1 MPEEDKPSPIPDL
14 PRGPLCE
21 YRQRAKFS
29 WKALKQVLE
38 DPNVIRIKYDV
49 WQKLEREPL
58 FAPLTNTLPVDQQK
72 ERAAKQVKRIA
83 ELKLDPQEIYSMD
96 YKYRVRYLMS
106 INEALHAVCPSMS
119 VKIALG
125 VGLFTNALLA
135 MGSERHSAIYNAAW
149 NREIITCLAITEVS
163 HGSNTKRCRTTATYD
178 PKTQEFIINTPDFEA
193 AKCWVGNLGKTGS
206 MALLFAILHTS
217 DGQNHGLQ
225 GFLVPIRDPT
235 TLQPYPG
242 VIVGDIGEKIGLNGI
257 DNGFVMFNNY
267 RIPRENMLN
276 RAGDVTPEGTYESTF
291 TEPGKIL
298 GAVLESFSAGRLGI
312 MQESSNTLSHATVIA
327 VRYAALRKQFGPEKD
342 GPEQSVME
350 YQLHQWRIFP
360 YLAAACVLKAS
371 VFSLTDIYLAT
382 VQKSQKDSNGFEL
395 LSQIVSELHALVS
408 SSKPLVTWTA
418 RDAIQESREACGG
431 HGYLRAANLGEL
443 RNNHDPSCTYEGDN
457 NVLGQQASNWLL
469 RQWKAAKV
477 ESPVGT
483 ANFIERR
490 EAILGSS
497 FDAIVRASG
506 GAVESAEFITNCYEW
521 LMCWLLHSTTE
532 QLQHADKDGTDRFKA
547 RNDSQVYR
555 ARDLS
560 RAYSE
565 YYALECFRKRCLRED
580 IAENLKPV
588 LSNVYLIYGMWCIDR
603 HLATFYAGG
612 FAVGPRFADAIRS
625 ALLGACGQLKDSA
638 VAVADAIAP
647 PDWVLNSVIAKSD
660 GRLYEN
666 IQNVMMTNP
675 GAMERASWWKD
686 IVPSKMKAKL

>member
-1 MPEEDKPSPIPDL
+1 MPEDDNATSFIPDL

-21 YRQRAKFS
+21 YRARAKFN
-29 WKALKQVLE
+29 WKALKLVLE
-38 DPNVIRIKYDV
+38 DTNVIRIKYDV

-58 FAPLTNTLPVDQQK
+58 FTPLTATLPVDQQK

-135 MGSERHSAIYNAAW
+135 MGSERHSEIYNAAW
-149 NREIITCLAITEVS
+149 NREIITCLAITEIS

-178 PKTQEFIINTPDFEA
+178 PKTQEFVINTPDFEA
-193 AKCWVGNLGKTGS
+193 AKCWVGNLGKTAS
-206 MALLFAILHTS
+206 MALLFAILHT

-225 GFLVPIRDPT
+225 GFLVPIRDPK

-312 MQESSNTLSHATVIA
+312 MQESSNTLSHAAVIA

-342 GPEQSVME
+342 GPEQSIME

-360 YLAAACVLKAS
+360 YLAASCVLKAA

-395 LSQIVSELHALVS
+395 LTQIVSELHALVS
-408 SSKPLVTWTA
+408 SSKPLLTWTA

-490 EAILGSS
+490 DAILGNS
-497 FDAIVRASG
+497 FEAVVKAG
-506 GAVESAEFITNCYEW
+506 CKVESAEFITNCYEW

-532 QLQHADKDGTDRFKA
+532 RLQQAEQNGADRFKA
-547 RNDSQVYR
+547 RNDSQVYA

-565 YYALECFRKRCLRED
+565 FYAMECFRKRCQRED
-580 IAENLKPV
+580 VAENLKPV
-588 LSNVYLIYGMWCIDR
+588 LFNVYIVYGMWCIDR

-612 FAVGPRFADAIRS
+612 FAVGPRFADAVRNT
-625 ALLGACGQLKDSA
+625 LLNACGQLRDSA
-638 VAVADAIAP
+638 VAVADALAP

-675 GAMERASWWKD
+675 GALERASWWKD
-686 IVPSKMKAKL
+686 IVPTKMKAKL

>member
-1 MPEEDKPSPIPDL
+1 MPEEDKPCPIPDL

-38 DPNVIRIKYDV
+38 DPNVIRIRYDV

-58 FAPLTNTLPVDQQK
+58 FAPLSSTLPVDQQK

-312 MQESSNTLSHATVIA
+312 MQESSNTLSHAAVIA

-342 GPEQSVME
+342 GPEQSIME

-490 EAILGSS
+490 EAILGSN

-506 GAVESAEFITNCYEW
+506 GVVESAEFITNCYEW
-521 LMCWLLHSTTE
+521 LMCWLLRSTAE

-580 IAENLKPV
+580 VAENLKPV

>member
-312 MQESSNTLSHATVIA
+312 MQESSNTLSHAAVIA

-342 GPEQSVME
+342 GPEQSIME

>member
-1 MPEEDKPSPIPDL
+1 MPEEDKPCPIPDL

-38 DPNVIRIKYDV
+38 DPNVIRIRYDV

-58 FAPLTNTLPVDQQK
+58 FAPLSSTLPVDQQK

-312 MQESSNTLSHATVIA
+312 MQESSNTLSHAAVIA

-342 GPEQSVME
+342 GPEQSIME

-490 EAILGSS
+490 EAILGSN

-521 LMCWLLHSTTE
+521 LMCWLLHSTAE
-532 QLQHADKDGTDRFKA
+532 QLLHADKDGTDRFKA

-580 IAENLKPV
+580 VAENLKPV

-686 IVPSKMKAKL
+686 IVPTKMKAKL

>member
-178 PKTQEFIINTPDFEA
+178 PNTQEFIINTPDFEA

-312 MQESSNTLSHATVIA
+312 MQESSNTLSHAAVIA